1 MSGEGSAR
9 RADAEARLEASWSE
23 NAAAW
28 TEAVRRGLIES
39 RRVVTDRAV
48 LAAVAAAAAA
58 EAPGDRSR
66 ARVLDVGCGEGWLAR
81 RLAAEGHA
89 VVGFDGSAE
98 LVERAREMGGGTF
111 LELSY
116 ERFTAA
122 PAAAGSG
129 FDVAVCNFSLLGE
142 SLTRLLTALGAVVT
156 PAGRLVI
163 QTVNPA
169 TADEGP
175 DGWREERF
183 EPLRPLG
190 FAPMPWYHRSVS
202 SWRAELERSG
212 WAVADL
218 AEPADP
224 RTGAPASLVITAR
237 KDRTQGATWI
247 AEGKPR
253 NWKYM

>member
-1 MSGEGSAR
+1 MSGEDSAR
-9 RADAEARLEASWSE
+9 RADEEARLEASWSE

-48 LAAVAAAAAA
+48 LMAVAEAAAAAM
-58 EAPGDRSR
+58 EDPGDRR
-66 ARVLDVGCGEGWLAR
+66 PARVLDVGCGEGWLAR
-81 RLAAEGHA
+81 RLAAEGHE

-122 PAAAGSG
+122 PATAGSG

-142 SLTRLLTALGAVVT
+142 SLTGLLAALGAVVT
-156 PAGRLVI
+156 SAGRLVI

-183 EPLRPLG
+183 EPLQPLG

-202 SWRAELERSG
+202 SWRAELELSG

-224 RTGAPASLVITAR
+224 RSGAPASLVVTAR
-237 KDRTQGATWI
+237 KG
-247 AEGKPR
+247 
-253 NWKYM
+253 